1 MKYGLNK
8 EIIRKITGVFAGHG
22 NIDEVVLY
30 GSRAKGNYSPGS
42 DIDLTLKGG
51 GLGLEQ
57 LNKIITELDDLLL
70 PYTFD
75 LSIYSQIENVD
86 LLSHIAR
93 VGIVFYRRNLCANL
107 TPQRRPHSARHCE
120 ERNDA
125 AVQKNKQNKSPRI

>member
-22 NIDEVVLY
+22 KIDEVVLY

-42 DIDLTLKGG
+42 DIDLTLKGDRI
-51 GLGLEQ
+51 GLEQ

-86 LLSHIAR
+86 LISHITR
-93 VGIVFYRRNLCANL
+93 VGIVFYRRNLF
-107 TPQRRPHSARHCE
+107 TDPPPPRRPHPRPSLRGAKR
-120 ERNDA
+120 RG
-125 AVQKNKQNKSPRI
+125 SPET